1 MTAAAAAARACYQ
14 SDALPGVDRVYRPGR
29 LDRLLGASWRLSEA
43 EVALDDSPSSRRAA
57 AEMRWRLTWAD
68 K

>member
-1 MTAAAAAARACYQ
+1 
-14 SDALPGVDRVYRPGR
+14 VYRPGR